1 MGYDVY
7 QRGEH
12 FKIKRKNFDA
22 CLQAIKGM
30 GTKDFAWVS
39 DREVQEATSL
49 KEAFK
54 AWNWDAEVD
63 RAGIVCIHDDCEKI
77 GDEAQLFQA
86 IAPYVESGCYIEM
99 SGEDGALW
107 RWQFED
113 GKFFENNATLDW
125 EGSVEIV
132 EQLLK
137 QKALLPTLL
146 GLHPMLDKKI
156 GIVLGGKR

>member
-22 CLQAIKGM
+22 CLQVIKGLN
-30 GTKDFAWVS
+30 KDFAWVS
-39 DREVQEATSL
+39 PREVQEATSL
-49 KEAFK
+49 KEAFL

-63 RAGIVCIHDDCEKI
+63 RTGVVCIHDDCEKL
-77 GDEAQLFQA
+77 GDEDQLFQA

-107 RWQFED
+107 RYQFEN
-113 GKFFENNATLDW
+113 GKFYNNNAMLDW
-125 EGSVEIV
+125 ECSVEIV
-132 EQLLK
+132 ELLLK

-146 GLHPMLDKKI
+146 GIHPMLDKKI
-156 GIVLGGKR
+156 GIVLGGK